1 MAKSERI
8 GEGVVSDGVLQI
20 YIDGP
25 VGPES
30 YLLSELPGSPISK
43 CKSQKWRQAWERYK
57 EKWPIEYNVV
67 NAVGGDSPWQSRVPD
82 GPVYLVRWEC
92 ERCHGTYIGCGGCN
106 ETGYVYEIEPKG
118 DNE

>member
-8 GEGVVSDGVLQI
+8 GEGVIKDGALFINGYRFLGGYPAFGTVEH
-20 YIDGP
+20 GN
-25 VGPES
+25 E
-30 YLLSELPGSPISK
+30 
-43 CKSQKWRQAWERYK
+43 WRQAWEQYK